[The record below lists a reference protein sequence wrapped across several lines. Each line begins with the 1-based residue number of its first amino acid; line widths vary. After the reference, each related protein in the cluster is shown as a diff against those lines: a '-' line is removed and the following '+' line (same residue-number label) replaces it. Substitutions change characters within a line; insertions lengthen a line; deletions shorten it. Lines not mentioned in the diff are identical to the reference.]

1 MERESRS
8 EVKIY
13 KERMRWKE
21 IKKPGVRW
29 REKQSR
35 SEVERYTK

>member
-13 KERMRWKE
+13 KEGMRWKE